1 MRSSDDTPFLLLLFF
16 FFFTF
21 ISPFSSSQPQHHSH
35 FIKHTL
41 PHNSNPPHP
50 YIEITRPLTFT
61 NLTTPSCS
69 LPLFTYNFGNTYGLP
84 PVSVPY
90 SPPFNCSWT
99 HVVLQFNA
107 SCKGEQYDRI
117 AAVWLD
123 GAELLRTSTAEPTDD
138 GIYWTVTKDITKY
151 TSILVKE
158 NITLSVML
166 ENLVNDIFTGI
177 YHVNVTFLYYDVKN
191 VTGIKLDNYVDN
203 GISMGVSKLGSS
215 LGSDDRPADLV
226 LPISANGDNGL
237 WFRIESELEL
247 CGQGVVIPRNTIK
260 AVMEIYVSFHGNDE
274 FWYSNPPD
282 SYIQMNNLTTKRGHG
297 AYREVL
303 LKIDDYL
310 VGSLVPFPVVFTG
323 GINPLFWEP
332 VVSIGAFDLPS
343 YDIDLTPFLGLLL
356 DDKAHFL
363 SLGVADSVP
372 FWLVDGNLHLW
383 IDNSALPCQVH
394 AKVLDYGTPMFN
406 IERSSSFQ
414 GLDGS
419 CEIDMRRKSKV
430 SGWVNSTSG
439 NLTTIVSRELKFKNK
454 IKFYLNGTEK
464 RVKQNVR
471 EKTVVSVLSD
481 TGITI
486 SRTTMKKIY
495 PLSMTTRN
503 LPSSENDTILML
515 TDLVHEWRAKKSIG
529 DLSISLINRQ
539 KCSGGM
545 VVQDH
550 DVLFGGA
557 TTQQTYSYRD
567 EVGCYSRIIL
577 ATNATLINDTA
588 SSLCAASL

>member
-1 MRSSDDTPFLLLLFF
+1 MSTSINTAFLLFF
-16 FFFTF
+16 FF
-21 ISPFSSSQPQHHSH
+21 IAPFSSSLPQHHSH
-35 FIKHTL
+35 FIKHSTL
-41 PHNSNPPHP
+41 SRNINPHP
-50 YIEITRPLTFT
+50 YIEVTRPLPFT
-61 NLTTPSCS
+61 NLTPSCFRPS
-69 LPLFTYNFGNTYGLP
+69 FTHNFGNTYGLP
-84 PVSVPY
+84 PVSVSY
-90 SPPFNCSWT
+90 SSPINCSWT
-99 HVVLQFNA
+99 HVVLQFNV

-123 GAELLRTSTAEPTDD
+123 GAEILRTSTAEPTDD
-138 GIYWTVTKDITKY
+138 GIFWTVTKDVTKY

-177 YHVNVTFLYYDVKN
+177 YHVNVTFLYYDAKN
-191 VTGIKLDNYVDN
+191 VAGLRLNNYVDN
-203 GISMGVSKLGSS
+203 PISMGVRKLGS
-215 LGSDDRPADLV
+215 LMGSDDRPADLI
-226 LPISANGDNGL
+226 LPISANGDNRL
-237 WFRIESELEL
+237 WFLIESESEL
-247 CGQGVVIPRNTIK
+247 YGQNVVIPRNTYK

-282 SYIQMNNLTTKRGHG
+282 SYIETNNLTTKRGHG

-303 LKIDDYL
+303 LKIDENL
-310 VGSLVPFPVVFTG
+310 VGSFVPFPVVFTG

-356 DDKAHFL
+356 DDKSHFL
-363 SLGVADSVP
+363 SLGVADSIP

-383 IDNSALPCQVH
+383 VDNCALPCDVQ
-394 AKVLDYGTPMFN
+394 AKVIDYGTPKFN

-419 CEIDMRRKSKV
+419 CEIEMKRKSKV
-430 SGWVNSTSG
+430 SGWVNSASG
-439 NLTTIVSRELKFKNK
+439 NLTTIVSREVKFKNK

-464 RVKQNVR
+464 RVRQNVR
-471 EKTVVSVLSD
+471 EETIVRVLSD

-486 SRTTMKKIY
+486 SRTTMKKMY
-495 PLSMTTRN
+495 PLSMTTKSS
-503 LPSSENDTILML
+503 PSSENDTSLML
-515 TDLVHEWRAKKSIG
+515 TDLDHEWRERKSIG
-529 DLSISLINRQ
+529 GSSISLINRQ
-539 KCSGGM
+539 KCNGWM

-550 DVLFGGA
+550 DVLSGGA

-567 EVGCYSRIIL
+567 EVGCYSRIVS
-577 ATNATLINDTA
+577 AANGTLMNDTA
-588 SSLCAASL
+588 SSLCSFSAL

>member
-1 MRSSDDTPFLLLLFF
+1 MHTSINTPFLLPLL
-16 FFFTF
+16 FFTF
-21 ISPFSSSQPQHHSH
+21 ISPLSSSLPQQHQHSH

-41 PHNSNPPHP
+41 SPTPPPHP

-61 NLTTPSCS
+61 TPSCT
-69 LPLFTYNFGNTYGLP
+69 LPLFTHNFANTYNLP

-90 SPPFNCSWT
+90 SPPPLNCSWT
-99 HVVLQFNA
+99 HVVLHFNA

-123 GAELLRTSTAEPTDD
+123 GAEILRTSTAEPTDD
-138 GIYWTVTKDITKY
+138 GIFWTVEKDITKY

-166 ENLVNDIFTGI
+166 ENIVNDVFTGV
-177 YHVNVTFLYYDVKN
+177 YHVNVIFLYYDVKN
-191 VTGIKLDNYVDN
+191 VTGIELGSNVDN
-203 GISMGVSKLGSS
+203 PISMDVSELGS
-215 LGSDDRPADLV
+215 LDERPADLI
-226 LPISANGDNGL
+226 LPVSANGDNGF
-237 WFRIESELEL
+237 WFRIKSESGLY
-247 CGQGVVIPRNTIK
+247 GQRVVIPRNAYK

-274 FWYSNPPD
+274 FWYSNPSD
-282 SYIQMNNLTTKRGHG
+282 SYIEMNNLTTKRGHG

-303 LKIDDYL
+303 LKIDGIL
-310 VGSLVPFPVVFTG
+310 VGSFVPFPVVFTG

-343 YDIDLTPFLGLLL
+343 YDIDLTPFLGVLL

-363 SLGVADSVP
+363 SLGVADSIP

-383 IDNSALPCQVH
+383 VDDNCALPCEVQ
-394 AKVLDYGTPMFN
+394 AKVLDYGTPKFN
-406 IERSSSFQ
+406 IERSSSFR

-419 CEIDMRRKSKV
+419 FEIEMKRKSEV

-439 NLTTIVSRELKFKNK
+439 NLTTMVSREVKYKNK

-464 RVKQNVR
+464 RVRQNVR
-471 EKTVVSVLSD
+471 EETIVSVLSD
-481 TGITI
+481 TGSTI
-486 SRTTMKKIY
+486 SRTTMKKMY
-495 PLSMTTRN
+495 PLSMTTKN
-503 LPSSENDTILML
+503 LPSSENGSYLML
-515 TDLVHEWRAKKSIG
+515 TDLDHEWREKKSIG
-529 DLSISLINRQ
+529 GSSISLTNHQ
-539 KCSGGM
+539 KCSGWM

-550 DVLFGGA
+550 DVLSGGA
-557 TTQQTYSYRD
+557 TTEQTYSYRD
-567 EVGCYSRIIL
+567 EVGCYSRIVS
-577 ATNATLINDTA
+577 AANGTLMNDMA

>member
-1 MRSSDDTPFLLLLFF
+1 M
-16 FFFTF
+16 
-21 ISPFSSSQPQHHSH
+21 
-35 FIKHTL
+35 
-41 PHNSNPPHP
+41 
-50 YIEITRPLTFT
+50 
-61 NLTTPSCS
+61 
-69 LPLFTYNFGNTYGLP
+69 
-84 PVSVPY
+84 
-90 SPPFNCSWT
+90 
-99 HVVLQFNA
+99 VLQFKA

-138 GIYWTVTKDITKY
+138 GIYWTVTKDVTKY

-166 ENLVNDIFTGI
+166 ENLVNDIFTGV
-177 YHVNVTFLYYDVKN
+177 YHVNVTFLYYDAKN
-191 VTGIKLDNYVDN
+191 VTGLALNNYVDN
-203 GISMGVSKLGSS
+203 PISMGVSKLGSS
-215 LGSDDRPADLV
+215 LGSDDRPADLI
-226 LPISANGDNGL
+226 LPISANGDDGL
-237 WFRIESELEL
+237 WFRIESESGLY
-247 CGQGVVIPRNTIK
+247 GQKVAIPRNTYK

-303 LKIDDYL
+303 LKIDESL

-356 DDKAHFL
+356 DDKTHFL
-363 SLGVADSVP
+363 SLGVADSIP
-372 FWLVDGNLHLW
+372 FWLVDGNLHIW
-383 IDNSALPCQVH
+383 VDNSALPCEVQ
-394 AKVLDYGTPMFN
+394 AKVLDYGTPKFN
-406 IERSSSFQ
+406 IERSLSFQ

-419 CEIDMRRKSKV
+419 CEIEMSRKTKV
-430 SGWVNSTSG
+430 LGWVDSTSG
-439 NLTTIVSRELKFKNK
+439 NLTTIVSREVKFKNK

-471 EKTVVSVLSD
+471 EETILSVLSD
-481 TGITI
+481 TGIMI

-495 PLSMTTRN
+495 PLSMTTKN
-503 LPSSENDTILML
+503 LPSSENDTSLML
-515 TDLVHEWRAKKSIG
+515 TDLEHERSERKSTG
-529 DLSISLINRQ
+529 GSSISLINRQ
-539 KCSGGM
+539 QCSGWM

-550 DVLFGGA
+550 NVLSGGA

-567 EVGCYSRIIL
+567 EVGCYSRIVS
-577 ATNATLINDTA
+577 ASNGTLMNDTV
-588 SSLCAASL
+588 SSLCAAPYSLHCMVHFRHSEL

>member
-1 MRSSDDTPFLLLLFF
+1 M
-16 FFFTF
+16 
-21 ISPFSSSQPQHHSH
+21 
-35 FIKHTL
+35 
-41 PHNSNPPHP
+41 
-50 YIEITRPLTFT
+50 
-61 NLTTPSCS
+61 
-69 LPLFTYNFGNTYGLP
+69 
-84 PVSVPY
+84 
-90 SPPFNCSWT
+90 
-99 HVVLQFNA
+99 VLQFNA

-138 GIYWTVTKDITKY
+138 GIFWTVTKDVTKY
-151 TSILVKE
+151 TSILVKK
-158 NITLSVML
+158 NTALSVML
-166 ENLVNDIFTGI
+166 ENLVNDIFTGV
-177 YHVNVTFLYYDVKN
+177 YHVNVTFLYYDV
-191 VTGIKLDNYVDN
+191 TGLELNNYVDN
-203 GISMGVSKLGSS
+203 PISMGVSKLGS
-215 LGSDDRPADLV
+215 LQDSDDRPADLI

-237 WFRIESELEL
+237 WFRIEGEWELY
-247 CGQGVVIPRNTIK
+247 GQKVVIPRNTYK

-282 SYIQMNNLTTKRGHG
+282 SYIRTNNLTTKRGHG

-303 LKIDDYL
+303 LKIDENL

-363 SLGVADSVP
+363 GLGVADSIP

-383 IDNSALPCQVH
+383 VDNYALPCEVQ
-394 AKVLDYGTPMFN
+394 AKVLDYGTPKFN
-406 IERSSSFQ
+406 IERSASFR

-419 CEIDMRRKSKV
+419 CEIEMRRKSMV

-439 NLTTIVSRELKFKNK
+439 NLTTIVSREMKFKNT
-454 IKFYLNGTEK
+454 IKFNLNGTEK
-464 RVKQNVR
+464 RVRQNVR
-471 EKTVVSVLSD
+471 EETTVSVLSD

-486 SRTTMKKIY
+486 SWTTMKKIY
-495 PLSMTTRN
+495 PLSMTTKS
-503 LPSSENDTILML
+503 LPSSENDTSLML
-515 TDLVHEWRAKKSIG
+515 TDLDHEWRERKSIG
-529 DLSISLINRQ
+529 GLSISLINWQ
-539 KCSGGM
+539 KCSGWM

-550 DVLFGGA
+550 DVLSGGA

-567 EVGCYSRIIL
+567 EVGCYSRIVS
-577 ATNATLINDTA
+577 ATNGTLMNDTA
-588 SSLCAASL
+588 SSLCSFSAL

>member
-1 MRSSDDTPFLLLLFF
+1 MRTSIDTTILFF
-16 FFFTF
+16 FIFNF
-21 ISPFSSSQPQHHSH
+21 IAPFSSSLPHHHSH
-35 FIKHTL
+35 FLKHNL
-41 PHNSNPPHP
+41 PHTSTPHP
-50 YIEITRPLTFT
+50 YIEISHPLPFT
-61 NLTTPSCS
+61 NLTPSCS
-69 LPLFTYNFGNTYGLP
+69 HLSFTHNFGNTYGLP

-90 SPPFNCSWT
+90 SSPFNCSWT
-99 HVVLQFNA
+99 HVVLQFKA

-123 GAELLRTSTAEPTDD
+123 GAELLRTSTAEPNDD
-138 GIYWTVTKDITKY
+138 GIYWTVAKDVTKY
-151 TSILVKE
+151 SSILVKE

-166 ENLVNDIFTGI
+166 ENLVNDIFTGV
-177 YHVNVTFLYYDVKN
+177 YHVNVTFLYYDAKN
-191 VTGIKLDNYVDN
+191 LTGVQLDDYVDN
-203 GISMGVSKLGSS
+203 LISMGASKMGSL
-215 LGSDDRPADLV
+215 LGSDDRPADLI

-237 WFRIESELEL
+237 WFRIESESGSY
-247 CGQGVVIPRNTIK
+247 GQNVVIPRNTYK

-282 SYIQMNNLTTKRGHG
+282 SYIKMNNLTTKRGHG

-303 LKIDDYL
+303 LKIDENL

-356 DDKAHFL
+356 DDKSHFL
-363 SLGVADSVP
+363 SLGVADSIP

-383 IDNSALPCQVH
+383 VDNCALPCDVQ
-394 AKVLDYGTPMFN
+394 AKVLDYGTPKFN
-406 IERSSSFQ
+406 IERSSSFR

-419 CEIDMRRKSKV
+419 CEIEMKRKSKV

-439 NLTTIVSRELKFKNK
+439 NLTTIVSREVKFKNK

-464 RVKQNVR
+464 RVRQNVR
-471 EKTVVSVLSD
+471 EETIVSVLSD

-486 SRTTMKKIY
+486 SRTTTKKTY
-495 PLSMTTRN
+495 PLSMTTKN
-503 LPSSENDTILML
+503 SPSSENDTSLML
-515 TDLVHEWRAKKSIG
+515 TDLDHEWRERKSIG

-539 KCSGGM
+539 KCNGWM

-550 DVLFGGA
+550 DVLSGGA

-567 EVGCYSRIIL
+567 EVGCYSRIVS
-577 ATNATLINDTA
+577 AGNGTLMNDT
-588 SSLCAASL
+588 SSSICSFSAL

>member
-1 MRSSDDTPFLLLLFF
+1 MRTSINTTSLFF
-16 FFFTF
+16 FIIIF
-21 ISPFSSSQPQHHSH
+21 IAPFSSSLPHHHSH
-35 FIKHTL
+35 FLKHTL
-41 PHNSNPPHP
+41 PHTSNPHP
-50 YIEITRPLTFT
+50 YIEITHPLPFT
-61 NLTTPSCS
+61 NLTPSCS
-69 LPLFTYNFGNTYGLP
+69 HPSFTHNFGNTYGLP

-90 SPPFNCSWT
+90 SPPLNCSWT
-99 HVVLQFNA
+99 HVVLQFKA

-123 GAELLRTSTAEPTDD
+123 GAELLRTSTAEPNDD
-138 GIYWTVTKDITKY
+138 GIYWTVAKDVTKY
-151 TSILVKE
+151 NSILVKE

-166 ENLVNDIFTGI
+166 ENLVNDIFTGV
-177 YHVNVTFLYYDVKN
+177 YHVNVTFLYYDAKN
-191 VTGIKLDNYVDN
+191 LTGVQLDDYVDN
-203 GISMGVSKLGSS
+203 LISMGASKMGSL
-215 LGSDDRPADLV
+215 LGSDDRPADLI
-226 LPISANGDNGL
+226 LPVSANGDNGL
-237 WFRIESELEL
+237 WFRIESESGSY
-247 CGQGVVIPRNTIK
+247 GQNVVIPRNTYK

-282 SYIQMNNLTTKRGHG
+282 SYIKMNNLTTKRGHG

-303 LKIDDYL
+303 LKIDENL

-356 DDKAHFL
+356 DDKSHFL
-363 SLGVADSVP
+363 SLGVADSIP

-383 IDNSALPCQVH
+383 VDNCALPCEVQ
-394 AKVLDYGTPMFN
+394 AKVLDYGTPKFN
-406 IERSSSFQ
+406 IERSSSFR

-419 CEIDMRRKSKV
+419 CEIEMKRKSKV

-439 NLTTIVSRELKFKNK
+439 NLTTIVSREMKFKNK

-464 RVKQNVR
+464 RVRQNVR
-471 EKTVVSVLSD
+471 EETIVSVLSD

-486 SRTTMKKIY
+486 SRTTTKKTY
-495 PLSMTTRN
+495 PLSMTTKN
-503 LPSSENDTILML
+503 SPSSENDTSLML
-515 TDLVHEWRAKKSIG
+515 TDLDHEWRERKSIG

-539 KCSGGM
+539 KCNGWM

-550 DVLFGGA
+550 NVLSGGA

-567 EVGCYSRIIL
+567 EVGCYSRIVS
-577 ATNATLINDTA
+577 AGNGTLMNDT
-588 SSLCAASL
+588 SSSICSFSAL